1 MKEYFMKFWGTAM
14 YLLSYPYDICLVILA
29 ALYVIV
35 SFLLLIFRNLIGGL
49 VIIGHGKN
57 FEETLHF
64 QNAFTWIGNI
74 HDEINN
80 L

>member
-1 MKEYFMKFWGTAM
+1 MKEYFMKFLETTM
-14 YLLSYPYDICLVILA
+14 TILSYPYDILVILA

-49 VIIGHGKN
+49 MIIGHGKN

-64 QNAFTWIGNI
+64 KNAFTWIGNI
-74 HDEINN
+74 HDEISNM
-80 L
+80 

>member
-1 MKEYFMKFWGTAM
+1 MKGHFVKFLGTAM
-14 YLLSYPYDICLVILA
+14 ALLSYPYDVCLVILA
-29 ALYVIV
+29 ALDVIV
-35 SFLLLIFRNLIGGL
+35 AFLLLIFRNLIGGL

>member
-1 MKEYFMKFWGTAM
+1 MKEYFMKFLGTAM
-14 YLLSYPYDICLVILA
+14 YLLSYPYDICLIILA
-29 ALYVIV
+29 SLYVIV

-64 QNAFTWIGNI
+64 KNAFTWIGNI
-74 HDEINN
+74 HDEISNI
-80 L
+80 

>member
-1 MKEYFMKFWGTAM
+1 MKEYFMKFLETTM
-14 YLLSYPYDICLVILA
+14 SLLSYPYDICLVILA

-49 VIIGHGKN
+49 VIIGHGTN
-57 FEETLHF
+57 FKETLHF
-64 QNAFTWIGNI
+64 QDTFKWISEMD
-74 HDEINN
+74 DEINN

>member
-14 YLLSYPYDICLVILA
+14 SLLSYPYDMCLVILA
-29 ALYVIV
+29 ALHLVG
-35 SFLLLIFRNLIGGL
+35 SFLLAVFAILVRGL
-49 VIIGHGKN
+49 VIIGHGTN

-74 HDEINN
+74 HDEISNM
-80 L
+80 